1 MDIKIETESNL
12 DTKMCVYKLVFP
24 NNKIYVGQTT
34 RTLKHRLNGH
44 IQCLKRNLK
53 TPIYNAINKYK
64 TFKVFILEIAN
75 SIEEL
80 NMLESYYITKLNSI
94 VDNKFGYNSDFGGNN
109 KLPSK
114 AMIDKC
120 RKAKIGKKHTQETKD
135 KMSKSSK
142 GLKKKSMS
150 EEGELNISLSKIG
163 KKHSEETKLKMKEKH
178 IKRWKERI
186 LKLKS

>member
-53 TPIYNAINKYK
+53 TPIYN
-64 TFKVFILEIAN
+64 

-80 NMLESYYITKLNSI
+80 DMLESYYITKLNSI
-94 VDNKFGYNSDFGGNN
+94 VDNKCGYNSDFGGNN

-150 EEGELNISLSKIG
+150 EEGKLNISLSKIG